1 VSENAISTGGGMD
14 TNAKF
19 FRSLIPVWGL
29 IGLFVI
35 QFASFP
41 QSRSNEELERAWAPI
56 LGAYEFDMS
65 GEGGETNIIR
75 FLIKEGALWGM
86 SPDGDEFEFEPVANE
101 TFAFEGEDEL
111 FGTVSVT
118 FSKDPQGEYNICH
131 FVVKDFEI
139 DVKGIRTD
147 PDAGQNR
154 EAPVSR
160 VAQDQPG
167 PKNAEGTFT
176 FNGKPIA
183 INYGFAWYESS
194 ALDDTV
200 TNIHLVFT
208 DHPVPPDSRSIWDL
222 QDLGE
227 EGKIHGFMA
236 VFATGGMFKDSIVGG
251 TVYHEDVEEMSLA
264 FSGGN
269 LEVETTT
276 LDESV
281 IEGRV
286 FTTRVQRLFDY
297 EMELDVTFKVPLPEK
312 KQN

>member
-1 VSENAISTGGGMD
+1 MNTK
-14 TNAKF
+14 AKY
-19 FRSLIPVWGL
+19 FRFLIPACGL
-29 IGLFVI
+29 LGLFAI
-35 QFASFP
+35 QFSSFP
-41 QSRSNEELERAWAPI
+41 QSRSDEELKKAWAPI
-56 LGAYEFDMS
+56 LGAYKFDMS
-65 GEGGETNIIR
+65 GEGGETTIIK
-75 FLIKEGALWGM
+75 FLIKEGALWGV
-86 SPDGDEFEFEPVANE
+86 SPDGDEFRFEPVADE
-101 TFAFEGEDEL
+101 TFAFKGEDEL

-118 FSKDPQGEYNICH
+118 FLEDSRGEYNICH

-147 PDAGQNR
+147 PDSGQSR
-154 EAPVSR
+154 EAPPSQ
-160 VAQDQPG
+160 ASQDQPG
-167 PKNAEGTFT
+167 AKNAEGTFS
-176 FNGKPIA
+176 FNGKSVV
-183 INYGFAWYESS
+183 INYGFAWYEAS

-236 VFATGGMFKDSIVGG
+236 VFATGGMFENSIVGG
-251 TVYHEDVEEMSLA
+251 NVYHEDVEEMSLA

-269 LEVETTT
+269 LEVETTA

-281 IEGRV
+281 IAGRV

-297 EMELDVTFKVPLPEK
+297 AMELDVTFKVPLPEK
-312 KQN
+312 KQD